1 VDKAMYVTYHLPLA
15 LLGLRIDNL
24 PAIVWRR
31 PRKGR
36 CCRESSAL
44 VSFKRSTQGPSVRP
58 KALKVPQVL
67 QVPRVPRERVVLLVP
82 QEQLQLQLQLVLP
95 LQQLVQG
102 QQVAQPP
109 LPRMVLPLTP
119 PRPPARITLVVPSH
133 PQHWTRLLLL
143 QALNKMAK
151 LSKKQARS
159 HRSPPR
165 TISSTSA

>member
-82 QEQLQLQLQLVLP
+82 QEQLQLQCVVLVLPKDFHHDPSPTGQGHETKIFLFYRLQLVLP
-95 LQQLVQG
+95 LQQLVQ
-102 QQVAQPP
+102 
-109 LPRMVLPLTP
+109 
-119 PRPPARITLVVPSH
+119 
-133 PQHWTRLLLL
+133 
-143 QALNKMAK
+143 
-151 LSKKQARS
+151 
-159 HRSPPR
+159 
-165 TISSTSA
+165 